1 MSLPAV
7 SNASRGARCHAILA
21 VLSGSTPSSVGI
33 RRATSGHMRKALI
46 LGFVSISI
54 AVPALAEAQPRRYY
68 AAEPRRYHYEEREAY
83 VEMQHTG
90 LFVRGVL
97 GAGGVT
103 ADDEFND
110 STLSGGAGMFSLD
123 LGGSISPGLALHGRL
138 SGNSMF
144 EPSVANDGQFAGE
157 LEETSLT
164 FTLLGVGLTYYLP
177 SNVYLTGVA
186 GLSRA
191 AFEFYGDEYDTLNGV
206 GFNGDIG
213 YEWALGRDLG
223 LGIAARLELHSVQ
236 DEAGAISTGAL
247 GVLLSMTYF

>member
-1 MSLPAV
+1 
-7 SNASRGARCHAILA
+7 
-21 VLSGSTPSSVGI
+21 
-33 RRATSGHMRKALI
+33 MRLALI
-46 LGFVSISI
+46 TGLVSITTV
-54 AVPALAEAQPRRYY
+54 VPALAEAQPRRYY
-68 AAEPRRYHYEEREAY
+68 AAEPRRYHYTEREPY
-83 VEMQHTG
+83 VDMPHTG
-90 LFVRGVL
+90 LFARGVL

-110 STLSGGAGMFSLD
+110 STLSGSAGMFSFD

-138 SGNSMF
+138 SGNTMF
-144 EPSVANDGQFAGE
+144 EPSVAHDGQFAGE
-157 LEETSLT
+157 LDDTSLN
-164 FTLLGVGLTYYLP
+164 FTLLGVGLTYYFP
-177 SNVYLTGVA
+177 NNVYLTGVA

-213 YEWALGRDLG
+213 YEWAIGRDLG
-223 LGIAARLELHSVQ
+223 LGIAGRLELHSVQ